1 MKRLVVLTL
10 PAAWML
16 PASPVRARQVDP
28 IRPVH
33 TAEVDRY
40 LGRWY
45 VIASMQTRLGRD
57 GYNAVETFRRNDDGS
72 LCIWLRQRA
81 GRFDAPARLFKS
93 TASVI
98 EGSGHGE
105 WRLRFFAFLTARYLV
120 GWLKPDGSQAM
131 VVLAHWP
138 PELEQPLHGVPVHAQ
153 QPRHRAVAERLLAAA
168 SAAVGG
174 PLKTGTRHDQRKGN
188 WTWPLAP
195 SCDGILPS
203 RGAGDAR
210 PAGLPRTPA
219 GDRS

>member
-1 MKRLVVLTL
+1 VKRLLVLTL
-10 PAAWML
+10 LAAWAL
-16 PASPVRARQVDP
+16 PTSALRARQADP
-28 IRPVH
+28 IRPVR

-120 GWLKPDGSQAM
+120 GWLKPDGSQTM
-131 VVLAHWP
+131 VVRDARDYLWFLARTP
-138 PELEQPLHGVPVHAQ
+138 TVPDADYAAMLE
-153 QPRHRAVAERLLAAA
+153 RA
-168 SAAVGG
+168 SAMGYDPGGMRRVPQRWPEHGADSDRFVGAC
-174 PLKTGTRHDQRKGN
+174 P
-188 WTWPLAP
+188 
-195 SCDGILPS
+195 
-203 RGAGDAR
+203 
-210 PAGLPRTPA
+210 
-219 GDRS
+219 